1 MMMKVIDATNLILG
15 RMASSIAK
23 DLMRGEKITVINA
36 EECMITGRRRD
47 IINKYSE
54 RRQRK
59 SLVNPARH
67 GPFYPRRPDGIV
79 RRAVRGMVP
88 YKKANGKK
96 AYKNLRVYV
105 GTPDDLASVERSTV
119 EGAEISKVK
128 VPKFMKLG
136 ELSRE
141 LGADF

>member
-1 MMMKVIDATNLILG
+1 MKVIDATDLILG
-15 RMASSIAK
+15 RMASSIAA
-23 DLMRGEKITVINA
+23 DLMRGEKVAVVNA
-36 EECMITGRRRD
+36 EECIITGRKRD
-47 IINKYSE
+47 IINRYKE

-67 GPFYPRRPDGIV
+67 GPFFPRRPEGII

-96 AYKNLRVYV
+96 AYKNLRVYLGV
-105 GTPDDLASVERSTV
+105 PEELAGAEKLTV
-119 EGAEISKVK
+119 EGAHLSKLK
-128 VPKFMKLG
+128 VPKYIKLKD
-136 ELSRE
+136 LSRE